1 MSYRVHGAYE
11 NPQKAKNY
19 ARFTSRLDYATREEA
34 EALAEAWKVERDYKF
49 IWIEG
54 KEE

>member
-11 NPQKAKNY
+11 NPKKAKQY
-19 ARFTSRLDYATREEA
+19 ARFTSRLDYQTREEA
-34 EALAEAWKVERDYKF
+34 EALAEAWKVERDYPY

-54 KEE
+54 GN